1 MVLWKIKRERQGE
14 EGVIQNCSSSQGT
27 KHIGLNKSS
36 YKIDEFKTDYKR
48 ISCLEVSLVQFSKH
62 CCLLNISHLSGTRD
76 LNWRNNSSLR
86 DLLLVVEK
94 ELQVFL
100 NAFYFTLALRRKEI
114 LQGSTYCTINQR
126 LFLFSRQVVS
136 NSLPPHGPQHA
147 KFPCPSLSP
156 RVCSNSCPLS
166 QQCYPTISFSASFFS
181 SCLQPFPASGFF
193 SMSLLFASG
202 GQSIGASASVSVRP
216 VNIQGWFPLGWT
228 GWISLLF
235 KGLSRYFSSTSLKVS
250 ILWRSAFCIAQ
261 QSHLYMTTRK
271 TIVFIIWTYLN
282 KVMSPLFK
290 MLSWWWFSH

>member
-14 EGVIQNCSSSQGT
+14 EGVIQNCSSSQGP

-156 RVCSNSCPLS
+156 RVCSNSCPS
-166 QQCYPTISFSASFFS
+166 SWWCHSAISSSVAPFS
-181 SCLQPFPASGFF
+181 SCPQFFPASGSFP
-193 SMSLLFASG
+193 MSQLFASG
-202 GQSIGASASVSVRP
+202 SQIIGASASVSVRS
-216 VNIQGWFPLGWT
+216 VNIQGWFPLGLT
-228 GWISLLF
+228 GLISLLS
-235 KGLSRYFSSTSLKVS
+235 KGLSR
-250 ILWRSAFCIAQ
+250 
-261 QSHLYMTTRK
+261 
-271 TIVFIIWTYLN
+271 VFISTTVW
-282 KVMSPLFK
+282 KHQF
-290 MLSWWWFSH
+290 FDA